1 MEIKKSYEADL
12 ENEKSNFILM
22 GLLIAVCA
30 VFIAF
35 EWSQRDLKPV
45 TKDEGIQMEEIE
57 EESAPITEQN
67 TPPPPPPP
75 APEVIPEQM
84 PTEFK
89 KDEKADTK
97 TTPIT
102 GELDPTKETP
112 DASIL
117 TKPIEIV
124 KETDPDDNI
133 IWDYK
138 KVDKTAKYNGNLR
151 ADLSKNLVYPKAAL
165 EAGITG
171 TVLIRFTVNKDG
183 TIEDITVIRE
193 IDPILSREAVRV
205 VKLLN
210 NWEPAE
216 KGGKKVRS
224 VFQLP
229 VNFSLNR

>member
-1 MEIKKSYEADL
+1 METKKAFDADL
-12 ENEKSNFILM
+12 ENEKSSMFLM
-22 GLLIAVCA
+22 GLLIALCA
-30 VFIAF
+30 SFIVL
-35 EWSQRDLKPV
+35 EWSNKDAKHFTIKDMMPTAIIETDPV
-45 TKDEGIQMEEIE
+45 
-57 EESAPITEQN
+57 PITTS
-67 TPPPPPPP
+67 TPPPPPP
-75 APEVIPEQM
+75 VIEEPQITD
-84 PTEFK
+84 PVFK

-124 KETDPDDNI
+124 RETDPDDNI